1 MKKDIAI
8 EEIRGTRLKISAKYG
23 HSTRRLIE
31 HYKKMEKKY
40 RNRLFVEDSKHLVKA

>member
-1 MKKDIAI
+1 MKKDIAVD
-8 EEIRGTRLKISAKYG
+8 EIRDTRSKISAKYG

-40 RNRLFVEDSKHLVKA
+40 RNRLYIDDSKHLVKA

>member
-8 EEIRGTRLKISAKYG
+8 EEIRDTRSKISAKYG
-23 HSTRRLIE
+23 HSTKRLID

-40 RNRLFVEDSKHLVKA
+40 RNRLISDDSKHLVKV